1 MMPIKLQFDHQ
12 RSKNEKMKNKQEKSQ
27 MKVSGDANTAK
38 PVRWDSMEHVRPD
51 CEYWN
56 DSTRFQKTRLFFFY
70 HNTNHYSY
78 EVDSNLL

>member
-1 MMPIKLQFDHQ
+1 MPIKLQFDHQ

-51 CEYWN
+51 FSCDHPEKVQ
-56 DSTRFQKTRLFFFY
+56 DEHLLRTQG
-70 HNTNHYSY
+70 HYTK
-78 EVDSNLL
+78 